1 MNSSFGSP
9 LRSFCM
15 ATRRIFSVFRKPGMC
30 RCFSARRQNEVTMN
44 VFDRK
49 AKRRQKN
56 RAALMENVEVYD
68 YLKDE
73 VAERVAD
80 RIGDISR
87 HFPMALDLGCGRGH
101 LSKHLTKEQV
111 GTLVMTDMAENM
123 LAQCQPCEFP
133 TIKLIA
139 DEEFLPFGQNS
150 FDLVVSSLS
159 LHWVNDL
166 PGTFRQIIHCLKED
180 GVFIGAMFGG
190 ETLYQLRVA
199 LQLAEIEREGGFAP
213 HISPFAEVRDLG
225 NLLTRSGFSLTTVD
239 FDEITI
245 GYPSMLELMFDLKGM
260 GESNASWNR
269 KTILHRDTIT
279 AASAIYNEMYGLEG
293 GGVPAT
299 FFVLYMIGWK
309 PHESQQKSSAR
320 GSATASFGDLSS
332 LNNPKS

>member
-1 MNSSFGSP
+1 MFYRRLVP
-9 LRSFCM
+9 LLRQ
-15 ATRRIFSVFRKPGMC
+15 PGVW
-30 RCFSARRQNEVTMN
+30 RCYSARRTDEEVMN

-56 RAALMENVEVYD
+56 RAALAENVGVYD

-73 VAERVAD
+73 VAERMVD
-80 RIGDISR
+80 RVGDISR
-87 HFPMALDLGCGRGH
+87 FFPLALDLGCGRGH
-101 LSKHLTKEQV
+101 ISKFLTKEQV
-111 GTLVMTDMAENM
+111 GTLVMSDMAENM
-123 LAQCQPCEFP
+123 LAQCQPCEVQM
-133 TIKLIA
+133 LRLMV
-139 DEEFLPFGQNS
+139 DEEFLPFAQNS

-190 ETLYQLRVA
+190 ETLYQLRSA

-245 GYPSMLELMFDLKGM
+245 GYPGMVELMQDLKGM
-260 GESNASWNR
+260 GENNAAWRR
-269 KTILHRDTIT
+269 KTLLHRDTIL
-279 AASAIYNEMYGLEG
+279 AASSIYQEMYGLEDG
-293 GGVPAT
+293 GIPAT
-299 FFVLYMIGWK
+299 FFVHYMIGWK
-309 PHESQQKSSAR
+309 PHESQQKAAKR
-320 GSATASFGDLSS
+320 GSSTASFGDLSS
-332 LNNPKS
+332 LNTPNK

>member
-1 MNSSFGSP
+1 MASYRVNSL
-9 LRSFCM
+9 LRQ
-15 ATRRIFSVFRKPGMC
+15 PGVW
-30 RCFSARRQNEVTMN
+30 RCFSTRRSDESIMN

-49 AKRRQKN
+49 AKRRQRN
-56 RAALMENVEVYD
+56 RAALNDNVAVYD

-80 RIGDISR
+80 RVGDIAR

-101 LSKHLTKEQV
+101 ISKYLTKEQV
-111 GTLVMTDMAENM
+111 GTLVMTDMAEKM
-123 LAQCQPCEFP
+123 LVQCQPCEFS
-133 TIKLIA
+133 TLKLVA
-139 DEEFLPFGQNS
+139 DEEFLPFAQSS

-166 PGTFRQIIHCLKED
+166 PGTFRQIMHCLKED

-239 FDEITI
+239 YDEITV
-245 GYPSMLELMFDLKGM
+245 GYPSILELMHDLKGM
-260 GESNASWNR
+260 GENNASWNR
-269 KTILHRDTIT
+269 KNLLHRDTIL
-279 AASAIYNEMYGLEG
+279 AASSIYKEMYGLEDG
-293 GGVPAT
+293 GIPAT
-299 FFVLYMIGWK
+299 FCVLYMIGWK
-309 PHESQQKSSAR
+309 PHESQQKAATR
-320 GSATASFGDLSS
+320 GSATASFGDISS
-332 LNNPKS
+332 LNKPKPKK

>member
-1 MNSSFGSP
+1 
-9 LRSFCM
+9 
-15 ATRRIFSVFRKPGMC
+15 
-30 RCFSARRQNEVTMN
+30 MN

-56 RAALMENVEVYD
+56 RAALAENVAVYD

-73 VAERVAD
+73 VAERMVD
-80 RIGDISR
+80 RIGDVAR
-87 HFPMALDLGCGRGH
+87 YFPMALDLGCGRGH
-101 LSKHLTKEQV
+101 ISKCLTKEQV

-123 LAQCQPCEFP
+123 LTQCQPCEFP
-133 TIKLIA
+133 TPKVVV
-139 DEEFLPFGQNS
+139 DEEFLPFSQNT

-190 ETLYQLRVA
+190 DSLYQLRA
-199 LQLAEIEREGGFAP
+199 SLQLAETEREGGFAA

-245 GYPSMLELMFDLKGM
+245 GYPNMFELMHDLKGM
-260 GESNASWNR
+260 GENNAAWNR
-269 KTILHRDTIT
+269 KTLLHRDTIL
-279 AASAIYNEMYGLEG
+279 AASSVYQDMYGLEEG
-293 GGVPAT
+293 GIAVT
-299 FFVLYMIGWK
+299 FFVLYVIGWK
-309 PHESQQKSSAR
+309 PHESQQKAATR
-320 GSATASFGDLSS
+320 GSATASFGDLAS
-332 LNNPKS
+332 LNKPKE